1 MGLFLFMKT
10 ITCPFTGEQLEV
22 KVKKELIN
30 DVEIDYYY
38 YENSRGNQFTTDEL
52 DEINLKQYDKRRTSI
67 N

>member
-22 KVKKELIN
+22 KIKKELIN

-52 DEINLKQYDKRRTSI
+52 DEINLKQLDGNK
-67 N
+67 

>member
-1 MGLFLFMKT
+1 MKT

-22 KVKKELIN
+22 KVNKELIN

-52 DEINLKQYDKRRTSI
+52 DEINLKQLDGNK
-67 N
+67 

>member
-22 KVKKELIN
+22 KIKKELIN

-52 DEINLKQYDKRRTSI
+52 DEINLKQYDKGRTSI